1 MRTPPE
7 AADCPLTAA
16 LAACGA
22 LRPWFEGPANGRLWV
37 AFSGGADS
45 TALLHGLRETPGVRA
60 VHVDHGLHPE
70 SPAWARHCAEQAA
83 GFGTAFE
90 CHRVRLGAAGNQ
102 AAAAR
107 RARYDVWRALLR
119 PGDVLALAHHADDQ
133 AETRLWQL
141 FTGRAPGGMPAARA
155 LGAGSIVRPLLSV
168 RRSALRAYAVRHG
181 LRWLEDPSNADQRQD
196 RSYIRHR
203 VLPVVEARFPA
214 AVAALGRH
222 ARPGPQQPL
231 APLPAAAASGARIK
245 AWLAAAGLPLGRGAM
260 TQIER
265 QSLAAADRNPS
276 VAICPGTRAWRY
288 QGVWHLVRDE
298 AGAEPRRSSAA
309 VPASERWPAKAVVV
323 GVETPLPAGTLGWR
337 AAAWGLRPGLRLRIH
352 GRLGGERIHPTG
364 RNLGKTVKALLRER
378 RVPPWQ
384 RQEWPLLYAEQG
396 QPERRE
402 KQTRGKQTQD
412 RKQTQEK
419 LLAVPDIAVERREK
433 QTRGKQTQDGKQT
446 EEKLLAVPDIAVE
459 RREKQTRGKQTQD
472 GKQTEEKLL
481 AVPNIAVDASA
492 AVCGGLLPTWR
503 PRARTLTETSGPDSR

>member
-22 LRPWFEGPANGRLWV
+22 LRPWFEGPAPGRLWV

-90 CHRVRLGAAGNQ
+90 CHRVRPGAAGNRE
-102 AAAAR
+102 AAAR

-155 LGAGSIVRPLLSV
+155 LGAGSVVRPLLSV

-196 RSYIRHR
+196 RSYIRHQ
-203 VLPVVEARFPA
+203 VLPAVEARFPA

-222 ARPGPQQPL
+222 ARPSPQQPPL
-231 APLPAAAASGARIK
+231 APLPAADASGARIK

-298 AGAEPRRSSAA
+298 AGVEPRRSSAA

-337 AAAWGLRPGLRLRIH
+337 AATCGLRPGLRLRIH
-352 GRLGGERIHPTG
+352 GRLGGERIHPAG

-384 RQEWPLLYAEQG
+384 RPEWPLLYAEQG

-402 KQTRGKQTQD
+402 EQTRGKQTQD
-412 RKQTQEK
+412 RKQTQDGKQTQEK
-419 LLAVPDIAVERREK
+419 LLAVPD
-433 QTRGKQTQDGKQT
+433 
-446 EEKLLAVPDIAVE
+446 
-459 RREKQTRGKQTQD
+459 
-472 GKQTEEKLL
+472 
-481 AVPNIAVDASA
+481 IAVDASA

-503 PRARTLTETSGPDSR
+503 PRARTLTETPDSR